1 MTMCLLRG
9 QVTPD
14 LREMTG
20 IVLESLERSL
30 TTERREGEEVR
41 GTMIGIGGQ
50 GGGMRRNLVMI
61 VGRKRCS
68 SITERTS

>member
-1 MTMCLLRG
+1 MTMFLLRG

-41 GTMIGIGGQ
+41 GTMRGIGGQ
-50 GGGMRRNLVMI
+50 GDGMSRNLVMI
-61 VGRKRCS
+61 VGRKRYN
-68 SITERTS
+68 SITGHTS